1 MNKKSR
7 KDLKRARREKLEE
20 IDQIN
25 EVIERLN
32 NIVLL
37 LEDTKDYK
45 KEYISYI
52 QSILE
57 DSNNNDIDIAKLER
71 NLDRCYS
78 DYLIQMDILYSHS
91 DINF

>member
-7 KDLKRARREKLEE
+7 KDLKRARRETLEE

>member
-7 KDLKRARREKLEE
+7 KDLKRARRETLEE
-20 IDQIN
+20 IDQID

>member
-7 KDLKRARREKLEE
+7 KDLKRARRETLEE

-52 QSILE
+52 QGILE
-57 DSNNNDIDIAKLER
+57 DSNNNIDIAKLER

>member
-7 KDLKRARREKLEE
+7 KDLKRARRETLEE

-57 DSNNNDIDIAKLER
+57 DSNNNVIDIAKLER